1 MKNIGIWANVEKKR
15 VVELLGEIVEWL
27 ESRGCY
33 VLMDREAA
41 SSLNRNSNGN
51 NWHELAQ
58 HADFLLVLGG
68 DGTIL
73 NCARLSAPY
82 GTPLFG
88 INLGRLGFLTETEL
102 PDLFQSL
109 DKLLKNQYRVEQR
122 MMLQAKVVRD
132 SRTIEETIAL
142 NDVVIT
148 KSGFARIIMLETL
161 VDDQFFTTYP
171 ADGII
176 ITSPTGST
184 AYSLSAGGPLAVPN
198 IELMIITPICPHA
211 LWARPLII
219 SPTSE
224 VKVNLLSD
232 QGEVML
238 TVDGQHG
245 LKLQQGDS
253 VVINKAPYRAK
264 FLKLTDRNFFGILR
278 QKLKQGDR
286 DD

>member
-132 SRTIEETIAL
+132 NRTIEETIAL

>member
-1 MKNIGIWANVEKKR
+1 LKNIGIWANVEKKR

>member
-1 MKNIGIWANVEKKR
+1 LKNIGIWANVEKKR
-15 VVELLGEIVEWL
+15 VVELLGEVVEWL